1 MPRYSFLALK
11 KYWCQKTLRRVDRW
25 LFVDDWPIP
34 MVDPL
39 KLQKSVDG
47 VLFVVYVVE
56 VQRMLMWLYA
66 LLFRF

>member
-1 MPRYSFLALK
+1 
-11 KYWCQKTLRRVDRW
+11 LRRVDGW

-39 KLQKSVDG
+39 KLHENVDG

>member
-1 MPRYSFLALK
+1 MALK
-11 KYWCQKTLRRVDRW
+11 KYWCQKTLRRVDGW

-34 MVDPL
+34 MVDRL
-39 KLQKSVDG
+39 KLQKNVDG

-66 LLFRF
+66 PLFRF